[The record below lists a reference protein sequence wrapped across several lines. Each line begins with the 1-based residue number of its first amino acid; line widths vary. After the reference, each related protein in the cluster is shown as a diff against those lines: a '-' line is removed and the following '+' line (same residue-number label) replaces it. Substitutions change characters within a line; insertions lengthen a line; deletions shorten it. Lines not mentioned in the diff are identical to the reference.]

1 VQQVPN
7 ILTFLR
13 IILAPIFVLMYLQ
26 PEFVW
31 RSLSIAIFAMAA
43 MTDYFDGL
51 LARYYEVE
59 SNTGVFLDPL
69 ADKILTFAGFI
80 CLPFIDAQQFPIWAI
95 AVIVVRDVFITLMR
109 VWADKQGSMMQTR
122 YMAKVKTFAQMIFLY
137 LAILLGVFI
146 QTDITL
152 GEYSRYLMDTHIM
165 KWALYVIVAITLYS
179 GLEYVVHNRHIFK
192 SPARE

>member
-1 VQQVPN
+1 
-7 ILTFLR
+7 
-13 IILAPIFVLMYLQ
+13 MYLQ

-152 GEYSRYLMDTHIM
+152 GEYSRYFMDAHIM

-179 GLEYVVHNRHIFK
+179 GLEYVVYNRHIFK
-192 SPARE
+192 SQARE